1 MSGRVQNKVA
11 LVTAA
16 GQGIGRA
23 IAEALIAE
31 GAIVI
36 ATDLADDKLA
46 GLKAKKLQKLDVLSP
61 QNVEALAKT
70 VANDFNA
77 LDILVNCA
85 GYVAN
90 GSVLD
95 CTDKDWDFSFDLNV
109 TSMHRMIKTF
119 LPAMLAKKSG
129 SIVNISSAVSSIR
142 GVPNRYVYGATKAA
156 VIGLTKAV
164 AAD

>member
-61 QNVEALAKT
+61 QNVEALAKA
-70 VANDFNA
+70 VANELTGETVGDTSQFEVVVPGFKGVTA
-77 LDILVNCA
+77 FDGVLVEGQVKGRVFKN
-85 GYVAN
+85 
-90 GSVLD
+90 L
-95 CTDKDWDFSFDLNV
+95 K
-109 TSMHRMIKTF
+109 IKH
-119 LPAMLAKKSG
+119 PEG
-129 SIVNISSAVSSIR
+129 NED
-142 GVPNRYVYGATKAA
+142 GH
-156 VIGLTKAV
+156 
-164 AAD
+164 DD